1 MADDYFLSGSTLQAS
16 TAVAD
21 GNGRRYVIPKIQLVD
36 ASGNYA
42 GARGQTTSAN
52 SQSVVPATDSAPFP
66 VVGNVA
72 AGSADSGAP
81 VKMGGRAAITL
92 ASVAEGTRGDLL
104 LDGRGQLRVVLQTAQ
119 QTPVDTSTQ
128 AILSYPPG
136 VASGQAYPIGALGY
150 AWNGANVLPVRGDTN
165 GLYNVAASSSAAAV
179 GLTPITATNVSSL
192 VVKASAGNFYG
203 GTIVAGATAGFLIAY
218 NAASAPASGAALTA
232 AQILGVV
239 QVAANGS
246 AALGE
251 YTVPDRFS
259 TGVVL
264 LFSTSTTTYTVP
276 ANNAAFLR
284 GRAA

>member
-1 MADDYFLSGSTLQAS
+1 MRSGIGNSASDPVFVQA
-16 TAVAD
+16 V
-21 GNGRRYVIPKIQLVD
+21 GGG
-36 ASGNYA
+36 ASGPQPAA
-42 GARGQTTSAN
+42 G
-52 SQSVVPATDSAPFP
+52 SQSVTPATDSQPFP

-72 AGSADSGAP
+72 AGSADGGAP
-81 VKMGGRAAITL
+81 VKIGGVVTTNLGFSADNVRVDLITD
-92 ASVAEGTRGDLL
+92 SR
-104 LDGRGQLRVVLQTAQ
+104 RQLRVVAGGAAQ
-119 QTPVDTSTQ
+119 APVDTGTQ
-128 AILSYPPG
+128 VFLSYPPG
-136 VASGQAYPIGALGY
+136 VGSGSAFPSGSLGY
-150 AWNGANVLPVRGDTN
+150 VWNGANVIPARGDAN

-203 GTIVAGATAGFLIAY
+203 GVIVAGATAGFLIAY

-232 AQILGVV
+232 TQILGVV

>member
-21 GNGRRYVIPKIQLVD
+21 ANGRRYVIPKIQLVD

-42 GARGQTTSAN
+42 GPRGQTTSAN
-52 SQSVVPATDSAPFP
+52 SQSVVPASDSAPFP

-72 AGSADSGAP
+72 PGGVSTGGNPVQVAGTDGTN
-81 VKMGGRAAITL
+81 VRTIRTDNTGRATVRIVDGNGTDITSGIAGNDAVTTAVSSL
-92 ASVAEGTRGDLL
+92 SVSGFS
-104 LDGRGQLRVVLQTAQ
+104 RVFNG
-119 QTPVDTSTQ
+119 STWDR
-128 AILSYPPG
+128 A
-136 VASGQAYPIGALGY
+136 
-150 AWNGANVLPVRGDTN
+150 RGDTN
-165 GLYNVAASSSAAAV
+165 GAWNVATASGAAAV
-179 GLTPITATNVSSL
+179 GLTPATAVNATSV

-218 NAASAPASGAALTA
+218 NATTAPASGATLTA
-232 AQILGVV
+232 AQILGIVP
-239 QVAANGS
+239 VAANGS

-264 LFSTSTTTYTVP
+264 LFSTSTTTYTLP

-284 GRAA
+284 GRAM